1 MSLTFQI
8 KEAYKKCTKQAAIGI
23 MRFIWGGLKPDDS
36 NIPEKFNSIVL
47 LAQERYGDIIVMTP
61 LLKKLRQSFPDADIT
76 VLGVTDIINFLKP
89 DKNLNFVC
97 NIKRADSQTKQKVFS
112 HTYDLLFNTKDH
124 PSFTFIKL
132 SGKIKARYKVGIFH
146 ARHQGF
152 FNHMFELDDAL
163 PTVEKNTELL
173 KYLGIKMTAADRRPY
188 LPEGPV
194 SPEIREFVR
203 DISGKAVTGINL
215 SASNRSKEWGVER
228 WKEFLS
234 HIKEDTIILSTKD
247 HLQNK
252 KYLENEFSNVISSPL
267 TSTIYDVG
275 YMVKNMRILVT
286 PDTSLVHI
294 ASCYNTPI
302 VALYR
307 LERDLKKFKPLSHIN
322 RVHVTPTGVIDDIV
336 PADVLKS
343 YHSVIETLE
352 ASDPESQSQ

>member
-1 MSLTFQI
+1 MSLTFQV
-8 KEAYKKCTKQAAIGI
+8 KEAYKKYTKQAAIGI
-23 MRFIWGGLKPDDS
+23 MRFIWGGLKPDP
-36 NIPEKFNSIVL
+36 NIPPKFNSIIV
-47 LAQERYGDIIVMTP
+47 LAQERYGDIIVLTP

-76 VLGVTDIINFLKP
+76 VLGVTDIIDFLKP

-97 NIKRADSQTKQKVFS
+97 NIKRADDQTKQKVFS

-146 ARHQGF
+146 ERHKGF

-173 KYLGIKMTAADRRPY
+173 KYLGIKITAVDLRPY

-194 SPEIREFVR
+194 SPDIREFVR
-203 DISGKAVTGINL
+203 EISGRAVTGINL
-215 SASNRSKEWGVER
+215 SASNRSKEWGIER
-228 WKEFLS
+228 WREFLG

-247 HLQNK
+247 HLKNK
-252 KYLENEFSNVISSPL
+252 QFLENEFPNIISSPL
-267 TSTIYDVG
+267 TTTIYDVG

-286 PDTSLVHI
+286 PDTSLVHN

-307 LERDLKKFKPLSHIN
+307 LERDLKKFKPLSQIN
-322 RVHVTPTGVIDDIV
+322 RVHVTPTGVIDDIA
-336 PADVLKS
+336 PADVLES
-343 YHSVIETLE
+343 YYSVVETLK
-352 ASDPESQSQ
+352 ASDAESHSQ